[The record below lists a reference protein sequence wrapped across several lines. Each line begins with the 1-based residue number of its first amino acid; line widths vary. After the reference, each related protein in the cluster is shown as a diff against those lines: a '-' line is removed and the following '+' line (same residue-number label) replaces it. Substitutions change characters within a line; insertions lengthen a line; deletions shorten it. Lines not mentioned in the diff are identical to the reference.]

1 MSKKTDKKRLNV
13 LEVVR
18 IDAVIP
24 SSIGK
29 PFDYHTHG
37 LDAFDHPEFQV
48 YAPKYCASIVASVL
62 WSHVDAVVNDGERFT
77 PETVTDSQ
85 GTIFGY
91 LEVPGHSDGDPSRLL
106 IVDRPDMC
114 VCQYCQGKGGNCN
127 E

>member
-1 MSKKTDKKRLNV
+1 MSNKTDKKRVNV

-48 YAPKYCASIVASVL
+48 LAPKYCARVVAGVL
-62 WSHVDAVVNDGERFT
+62 WDHVDAVINRGMRFT
-77 PETVTDSQ
+77 RESVTECEDN
-85 GTIFGY
+85 TFGY
-91 LEVPGHSDGDPSRLL
+91 LEVPAHSDGDPARLL

-114 VCQYCQGKGGNCN
+114 VCQCCQSKGGNCN